1 MNARDDSTRFPRL
14 AGCFEAALALACSPP
29 AQPAADTSAAAA
41 EPGAISSSDRLL
53 LASAKLALP
62 PGATSPADL
71 PDPQSGGAQAL
82 STYCTSCHALPDP
95 AMHSATDWPGVVRRM
110 WLRMDLLQPPYQVP
124 KPELGERIVMLDYL
138 TNNALQVS
146 MAQLPARPGRA
157 TFQTQCTQC
166 HALPDPAQHS
176 TQDWYVVVRRMNQ
189 HMRDILGKE
198 MATPQIDSITRYL
211 GEV

>member
-1 MNARDDSTRFPRL
+1 
-14 AGCFEAALALACSPP
+14 
-29 AQPAADTSAAAA
+29 
-41 EPGAISSSDRLL
+41 
-53 LASAKLALP
+53 
-62 PGATSPADL
+62 
-71 PDPQSGGAQAL
+71 
-82 STYCTSCHALPDP
+82 
-95 AMHSATDWPGVVRRM
+95 MHSATDWPGVVRRM
-110 WLRMDLLQPPYQVP
+110 WLRMDLLQPPYQGP